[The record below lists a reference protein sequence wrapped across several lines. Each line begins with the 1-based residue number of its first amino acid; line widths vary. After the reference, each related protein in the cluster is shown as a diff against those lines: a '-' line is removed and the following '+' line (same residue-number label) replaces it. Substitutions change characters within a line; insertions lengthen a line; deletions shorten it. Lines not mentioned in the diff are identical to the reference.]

1 MALRDR
7 SDAAQLLA
15 ELRRRT
21 WTVGTAESLTGGLV
35 AAAIIDVPGASS
47 SMRGGVIAYDMRVKR
62 ELLGVDG
69 DLLAAHGAVHADVAR
84 QMSEGVRRAL
94 RVDGRD
100 ADVGL
105 ATTGIAGP
113 ESPDGQPVGLVHLGV
128 TTPAGYWGR
137 KQIYMGTRDEIRR
150 RTVDGVIALAL
161 NALAAA
167 RE

>member
-1 MALRDR
+1 MA
-7 SDAAQLLA
+7 SPEGSAAAQLLA
-15 ELRRRT
+15 ELGRRG
-21 WTVGTAESLTGGLV
+21 WSVGAAESLTGGLV

-47 SMRGGVIAYDMRVKR
+47 SMRGGIVAYDVRVKR

-69 DLLAAHGAVHADVAR
+69 DLLSAHGAVHADVAR

-113 ESPDGQPVGLVHLGV
+113 VSPDGQPVGLVHLGV
-128 TTPAGYWGR
+128 VTPQGYWGSR
-137 KQIYMGTRDEIRR
+137 HIYTGTRDEIRR
-150 RTVDGVIALAL
+150 RTVEGVIALAL
-161 NALAAA
+161 EALTNAG
-167 RE
+167 E

>member
-1 MALRDR
+1 MPRNDGSA
-7 SDAAQLLA
+7 AAQLLV
-15 ELRRRT
+15 ELRRRG
-21 WTVGTAESLTGGLV
+21 WSVGAAESLTGGLV
-35 AAAIIDVPGASS
+35 AAAIIDVPGASAA
-47 SMRGGVIAYDMRVKR
+47 MRGGVVAYDTRVKR

-69 DLLAAHGAVHADVAR
+69 DLLAVHGAVHADVAR

-94 RVDGRD
+94 RVDGSD

-128 TTPAGYWGR
+128 STPEGYWGSR
-137 KQIYMGTRDEIRR
+137 HVYAGTRDEIRR
-150 RTVDGVIALAL
+150 GAAHGVIALAVE
-161 NALAAA
+161 ALTSA